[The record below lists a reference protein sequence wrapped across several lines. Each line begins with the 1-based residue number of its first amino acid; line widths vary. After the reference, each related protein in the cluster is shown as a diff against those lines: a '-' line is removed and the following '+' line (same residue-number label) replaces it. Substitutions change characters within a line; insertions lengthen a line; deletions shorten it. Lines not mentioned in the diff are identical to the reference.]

1 MSVAR
6 DAFLSAVDAIQAEAP
21 TYRSGGKAADG
32 TCDCIGPKGDKG
44 EPGKDAVVD
53 ATLTQSG
60 QAADAKA
67 TGDVVSQLKNDNYHQ
82 RCPVLVP

>member
-32 TCDCIGPKGDKG
+32 TCDCIGLIIG
-44 EPGKDAVVD
+44 A
-53 ATLTQSG
+53 LTTDDLE
-60 QAADAKA
+60 AIREALN
-67 TGDVVSQLKNDNYHQ
+67 VS
-82 RCPVLVP
+82 